1 MPFDLSQMSQLLD
14 PVWEATIQE
23 TDEFSASFWNRL
35 QSLPEEDSN
44 AVGRKIKVRT
54 GYNESESYAPFSSTS
69 GYAQG
74 GNSTFT
80 TFLVPYR
87 TVSTQGEIDQEA
99 IDNDDGSAYYHPV
112 VDEMAATIM
121 AGFKKIN
128 RACLMG
134 DGTGAI
140 AVLTANYNGGTPT
153 VLTTAP
159 SATVFGNKGAQFV
172 KVGKKIQV
180 YNSTGTTLR
189 NGTIGGEG
197 ILTVSS
203 VVKSTGV
210 ITFTSNAPS
219 DAVVGDIIVPERS
232 ASRGIHGLPYW
243 VDDSG
248 SIFGVSRTSNPGLKS
263 VKVDGSSGSILVAV
277 ETMFSTMAHYIEED
291 VALSLN
297 GQGMHEFFW
306 SPTQRE
312 AYRKQALGLGMT
324 MLGSEK
330 IDTGYA
336 HNEQINGYS
345 FTVTKDHDNTK
356 IHALKMSDWYRVTR
370 GTGNNPFREVQIHGS
385 KFYNKSDAQGR
396 ISGGLGFVLAGY
408 CNIACRNVRNQAVI
422 YNLPVA
428 GYATGNV

>member
-1 MPFDLSQMSQLLD
+1 MPFDITQMSQLLD
-14 PVWEATIQE
+14 PIWEATIQE
-23 TDEFSASFWNRL
+23 TDEFSASFWNRM

-44 AVGRKIKVRT
+44 AVGRKVKVRT

-87 TVSTQGEIDQEA
+87 TISTQGEIDQEA
-99 IDNDDGSAYYHPV
+99 IDNDDGRAYYHPV
-112 VDEMAATIM
+112 VDEIASTIM
-121 AGFKKIN
+121 KGFKKLNIG
-128 RACLMG
+128 CVMG

-140 AVLTANYNGGTPT
+140 AVLTANYSGGTPT
-153 VLTTAP
+153 VLTAAP
-159 SATVFGNKGAQFV
+159 SATVFGNKGSQFI
-172 KVGKKIQV
+172 KIGKKVQV
-180 YNSTGTTLR
+180 YNSTASTLR

-203 VVKSTGV
+203 NVKSTGT

-219 DAVVGDIIVPERS
+219 DAVTGDIIVPERS
-232 ASRGIHGLPYW
+232 AARGINGLPYW

-248 SIFGVSRTSNPGLKS
+248 SIFGVSRSSVPGLKS
-263 VKVDGSSGSILVAV
+263 VKVDGSSGSIIVAV
-277 ETMFSTMAHYIEED
+277 ETLFSTMAHYIEED

-297 GQGMHEFFW
+297 GSSMHEFFW

-324 MLGSEK
+324 MLGSDSV
-330 IDTGYA
+330 DTGYA
-336 HNEQINGYS
+336 HMEKINGYS
-345 FTVTKDHDNTK
+345 FTTIKDLDNTK
-356 IHALKMSDWYRVTR
+356 IYALKMDDWYKLTR
-370 GTGNNPFREVQIHGS
+370 GSGNSPFKEFQIHGN
-385 KFYNKSDAQGR
+385 KFYNKVDAQGR
-396 ISGGLGFVLAGY
+396 ITGGLGFILGGY
-408 CNIACRNVRNQAVI
+408 CNMACRNVRNQGVI
-422 YNLPVA
+422 YNLPVS